1 MFTFPLISQN
11 SFQILLTVLR
21 TVSSLH
27 PISRFKEKSLN
38 VGPISKKSFSKVK
51 ALAILILKGEN
62 FNHIGNLNDNGFQE
76 LKIRSLLKQKKK
88 FLRNSYQTTPI
99 KHNTSPT
106 PQITK
111 CISSLW
117 ARKIIKWNFKIIL
130 YIYINTPF

>member
-11 SFQILLTVLR
+11 TFQILLTVLR

-51 ALAILILKGEN
+51 TLAILILKGEN

-76 LKIRSLLKQKKK
+76 LKIRSLLKQKKIN
-88 FLRNSYQTTPI
+88 FLGTHTRQLQL
-99 KHNTSPT
+99 NT
-106 PQITK
+106 
-111 CISSLW
+111 
-117 ARKIIKWNFKIIL
+117 IL
-130 YIYINTPF
+130 PHPPNY